1 MCPAGKE
8 ISLVVAS
15 PFTSPRLWAG
25 VLKGSAS
32 GTHPW
37 TEPLGQWQSL
47 LLSCGPPGTAPS
59 WGMPNKCPAARTPLL
74 GTWARVGAHR
84 MLRADWG
91 GNFVSPGPCAHKGG
105 EAPRAGSRACGAPRD
120 GGLSSGRPGAT
131 PALLVPSVRWGPRP
145 LSPSRAAGAGLPQ
158 PLPLE
163 PWRCWGHSCGRSDS
177 VSLWASL
184 RSSAVPQPPLPP
196 ASVPRFLPPLQALPF
211 HPVFLFFL
219 ERRKRCHGE
228 ASAESHKEEERRG
241 ARGGGG

>member
-1 MCPAGKE
+1 MGHLELLPAGGCPTNAQQPE
-8 ISLVVAS
+8 R
-15 PFTSPRLWAG
+15 PCW
-25 VLKGSAS
+25 
-32 GTHPW
+32 
-37 TEPLGQWQSL
+37 EP
-47 LLSCGPPGTAPS
+47 GPE
-59 WGMPNKCPAARTPLL
+59 WGPIGCCELT
-74 GTWARVGAHR
+74 G
-84 MLRADWG
+84 G

-105 EAPRAGSRACGAPRD
+105 EAPCAGSRACGAPRD